1 MPTPKAFAT
10 LFTAGALA
18 ALVSIAPAR
27 AAENTDWKW
36 SITPY
41 IWATSV
47 KVDAVLRDSQTLS
60 TDVSF
65 GDLIDKLDF
74 AAMVHAEGQR
84 GKFGMLFD
92 VVYADLADE
101 DQVSPIPP
109 LPGATVTADAGL
121 QMTIFEA
128 AGIYNPSGEV
138 KKFAVL
144 FGTRVFVND
153 LDVDATFDLGG
164 PSVARSFSKG
174 DTLVDAMLGVRY
186 IGDIAKHW
194 SYQVRADASALGT
207 DLAWSAGAGF
217 GFAWGKEDRFGVN
230 LGYRYMDIKFDT
242 DDAEHIDDLEQV
254 LAGPIL
260 GFRFSF

>member
-1 MPTPKAFAT
+1 MNTQKAFR
-10 LFTAGALA
+10 
-18 ALVSIAPAR
+18 ALVVAAAVTALGFIPAR
-27 AAENTDWKW
+27 AAETDDWKW

-47 KVDAVLRDSQTLS
+47 KVDAVLRDSQTIA

-65 GDLIDKLDF
+65 GDLVDKLEF
-74 AAMVHAEGQR
+74 AAMLHAEGQR

-92 VVYADLADE
+92 VFYADLSDE

-109 LPGATVTADAGL
+109 IPGATVTVDAGL

-128 AGIYNPSGEV
+128 AGIYNPRGEV
-138 KKFAVL
+138 KGFALL
-144 FGTRVFVND
+144 FGTRVFDND
-153 LDVDATFDLGG
+153 IDVDATFSLGG
-164 PSVARSFSKG
+164 PVAQRSYELG
-174 DTLVDAMLGVRY
+174 ETLVDGMIGARY
-186 IGDIAKHW
+186 IGDIAKRW
-194 SYQVRADASALGT
+194 SYQVRGDASALGT

-217 GFAWGKEDRFGVN
+217 AFAWGKEDRFGVS

-242 DDAEHIDDLEQV
+242 DDAEHLDDLEQV